1 MPRKPT
7 FLEWESDDEIDKID
21 DELDFEIK
29 IPSFKLPDLD
39 ELD

>member
-1 MPRKPT
+1 MPRKPN
-7 FLEWESDDEIDKID
+7 FLEWESDELDKID